1 MGIYKREMEKLRE
14 KEIYSKNKIVQE
26 ELEDYEK
33 LYRQATE
40 EEYHTY
46 DVRISNLHPR
56 IKRISLD
63 YL

>member
-1 MGIYKREMEKLRE
+1 MGIYKREMINVRE

-26 ELEDYEK
+26 IEDYER

>member
-1 MGIYKREMEKLRE
+1 MEKLRE

-46 DVRISNLHPR
+46 DVRISNLHQR
-56 IKRISLD
+56 VKRISLD